1 MMELDELKT
10 QWQEHNR
17 QLEKSLRLNRE
28 LLSAAKLKPA
38 ESALRRLA
46 LWAGLEAG
54 MWFMIVVALGSFI
67 AGHIRMPALLV
78 SAAALAAMPIAIV
91 IALIWQMAGALRI
104 DFGQPVAAIQK
115 RVESLRMLRI
125 RTTQWA
131 VLGGTLLWVPA
142 LAVAIQAIF
151 GIDIYKSVDLR
162 WLIMN
167 VLFGAALFP
176 AAIWASKKF
185 GARMGRSPFIQR
197 LMNDL
202 AGKNLTAARGFL
214 VKLREFESEQEA
226 V

>member
-1 MMELDELKT
+1 MELDELKA
-10 QWQEHNR
+10 QWQKHDQ
-17 QLEKSLRLNRE
+17 QLEKSLQLNRE

-54 MWFMIVVALGSFI
+54 MWFVIVVALDSFI
-67 AGHIRMPALLV
+67 AGHIRMPALVV
-78 SAAALAAMPIAIV
+78 SATALAVMSTAIV
-91 IALIWQMAGALRI
+91 IALVRQMTGALRI
-104 DFGQPVAAIQK
+104 DLAQPVAAIQK
-115 RVESLRMLRI
+115 RVETLRMLRI

-151 GIDIYKSVDLR
+151 GIDIYRNVDLR
-162 WLIMN
+162 WLITNM
-167 VLFGAALFP
+167 LFGAALFP
-176 AAIWASKKF
+176 AAIWASKRF
-185 GARMGRSPFIQR
+185 GARMGRSPFIQHF
-197 LMNDL
+197 MNDL
-202 AGKNLTAARGFL
+202 AGKNLKAVRGFL